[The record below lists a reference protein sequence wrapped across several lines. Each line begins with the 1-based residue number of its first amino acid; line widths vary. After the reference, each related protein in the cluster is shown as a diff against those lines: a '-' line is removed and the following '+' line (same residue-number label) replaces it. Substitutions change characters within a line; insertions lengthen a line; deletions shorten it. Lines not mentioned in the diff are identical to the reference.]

1 MITSSPSLSLSAKL
15 RSCFPQFLSGGK
27 QTHTQKIKSDS
38 SSSLFLSYR
47 DSERQAASPK
57 TSSHTATLSWH
68 CTGESSAGSRAGP
81 RSLHPSSNNT
91 RPQRD
96 EEERIEGVEWSGG
109 KSAAV
114 RSACRCWSSPL
125 AAAAVEASAAV
136 MRSEEEGGR
145 GKVSWRQAREE
156 GADDVRKIHTLSQN
170 TPIQQYFPHGH

>member
-1 MITSSPSLSLSAKL
+1 MITSSPSLSLSL
-15 RSCFPQFLSGGK
+15 PSCVHVSHNSSQAANK
-27 QTHTQKIKSDS
+27 HTHKKKSDS

-68 CTGESSAGSRAGP
+68 CTGESCAGSRAGP

-96 EEERIEGVEWSGG
+96 EEERTEGVEWSGG